1 MIRAG
6 PVYTGMGEQDDLCRI
21 RDSWWTS
28 LELLKPYA
36 LGVLIVTG
44 LFFELFIHYYL
55 NISIVYTHFYYLIIV
70 FAGLWYGRK
79 AVWVALFF
87 GGLQVLVS
95 WVLAGYIAPD
105 SLLRALML
113 VIVASVVG
121 SIVELMNC
129 YHRMLEAQNRDLRE
143 VNERLA
149 ASEDAFATANKKLN
163 LLSSITRHDIRN
175 QLMALITFLDLTRMK
190 VTEPEV
196 LRYIEKE
203 QAAAEAIRRQIEFSK
218 NYEEIGVHAPQWQ
231 DVTLV
236 AEQLRSRLPPGGEIT
251 LTLALDSL
259 EVYADPLLGKVF
271 ENLVDNSLRHGER
284 VRNIT
289 LSTLQYGLGDIAM
302 VYEDDG
308 VGIHEEEKERIF
320 EKGFGKNT
328 GLGLF
333 LSREILAITVFVMKE
348 SGIYGKGARFEILVP
363 KGKYRFSESPG
374 GKP

>member
-1 MIRAG
+1 MD
-6 PVYTGMGEQDDLCRI
+6 EQNDLRRI

-28 LELLKPYA
+28 LEALKPYA
-36 LGVLIVTG
+36 LGVLIITG

-79 AVWVALFF
+79 AVWAALFF
-87 GGLQVLVS
+87 GGLHVLVS
-95 WVLAGYIAPD
+95 WIIAGYIAPD

-113 VIVASVVG
+113 VIVAFVVG
-121 SIVELMNC
+121 SIVEMMNC
-129 YHRMLEAQNRDLRE
+129 YHRMLEGQNRDLKE

-149 ASEDAFATANKKLN
+149 ASEEAFGIANKKLN
-163 LLSSITRHDIRN
+163 LLSSVTRHDIRN
-175 QLMALITFLDLTRMK
+175 QLMALITFLDLTHMK
-190 VTEPEV
+190 VNDPEV
-196 LRYIEKE
+196 LQYIEKE
-203 QAAAEAIRRQIEFSK
+203 QAAAETIHRQIEFTK
-218 NYEEIGVHAPQWQ
+218 NYEEIGVRSPLWQ

-236 AEQLRSRLPPGGEIT
+236 AEQLQSRLPPGEIT
-251 LTLALDSL
+251 LTLALNGL
-259 EVYADPLLGKVF
+259 EVYADPLLSKVF

-289 LSTLQYGLGDIAM
+289 LSTLQYGFGDIAI

-308 VGIHEEEKERIF
+308 VGIHENEKERIF

-333 LSREILAITVFVMKE
+333 LSREILAITGFTMKE
-348 SGIYGKGARFEILVP
+348 SGTYEKGVRFEIIIP
-363 KGKYRFSESPG
+363 KGKYRLSGTGSG
-374 GKP
+374 RST

>member
-1 MIRAG
+1 M
-6 PVYTGMGEQDDLCRI
+6 YTGMEEQNDLSRV
-21 RDSWWTS
+21 RDYRWKLLGS
-28 LELLKPYA
+28 LKPYA
-36 LGVLIVTG
+36 LGSLIVTG

-55 NISIVYTHFYYLIIV
+55 KISIVYTHFYYLIIV
-70 FAGLWYGRK
+70 IAGLWYGRR

-87 GGLQVLVS
+87 GGLQVIVS
-95 WVLAGYIAPD
+95 WVIAGYIAPD

-113 VIVASVVG
+113 GIVAFVVG
-121 SIVELMNC
+121 SIVEMMNS
-129 YHRMLEAQNRDLRE
+129 YYRILETQNRALKE

-149 ASEDAFATANKKLN
+149 ASEDAFGTANKKLN

-175 QLMALITFLDLTRMK
+175 QLMALITFLELTRMK
-190 VTEPEV
+190 VTDPEV

-203 QAAAEAIRRQIEFSK
+203 QAAAEAIRRQIGFTK
-218 NYEEIGVHAPQWQ
+218 NYEEIGVRAPQWQ

-236 AEQLRSRLPPGGEIT
+236 AEQLQSRLSTGEIM
-251 LTLALDSL
+251 LTLALDGL

-271 ENLVDNSLRHGER
+271 ENLVDNSLLHGER

-289 LSTLQYGLGDIAM
+289 LSTMQYDRGDIAI

-308 VGIHEEEKERIF
+308 VGVHEEEKERIF

-333 LSREILAITVFVMKE
+333 LSREILAITGFAMKE
-348 SGIYGKGARFEILVP
+348 SGIYGKGVRFEIVVP
-363 KGKYRFSESPG
+363 KGKYRFSGTGPG
-374 GKP
+374 RNP